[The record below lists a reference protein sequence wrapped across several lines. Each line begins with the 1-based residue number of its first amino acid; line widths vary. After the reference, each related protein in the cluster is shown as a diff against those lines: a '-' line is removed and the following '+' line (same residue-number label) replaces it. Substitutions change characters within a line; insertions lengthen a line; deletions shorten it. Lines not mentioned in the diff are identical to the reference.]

1 MFSAHLV
8 YGLGILVSILNMT
21 IWGVIMRSQI
31 KLFNGNNSRY
41 KQILLGFSGI
51 SLISNITPIW
61 YYIYRLSNNT
71 NPTNIFYSFIINIYI
86 YQTVTAIM
94 FWVIYNY

>member
-1 MFSAHLV
+1 MFSARLV
-8 YGLGILVSILNMT
+8 YGLGILVSLLNMV
-21 IWGVIMRSQI
+21 IWAVIMKSQV
-31 KLFNGNNSRY
+31 KLFNGNGSRY
-41 KQILLGFSGI
+41 KQILLAFSAI
-51 SLISNITPIW
+51 SLFSNVTPIW

-94 FWVIYNY
+94 FYILYKY